1 MTEEC
6 GVRVGRGLPKTFE
19 ATEDGA
25 GDERTRAGRRRG
37 MVVRRDEDEEVNL
50 IIAWVLEMLVV
61 VLKCVELK
69 AVATIRW
76 RWSVREN
83 V

>member
-19 ATEDGA
+19 ATGDGA
-25 GDERTRAGRRRG
+25 GDERTRAGRRRER
-37 MVVRRDEDEEVNL
+37 VVRRDEEEEINL
-50 IIAWVLEMLVV
+50 IIAWVSGMLVV
-61 VLKCVELK
+61 VLKGGELK

-76 RWSVREN
+76 R
-83 V
+83 